1 MELCE
6 ITHALALAAALSVDS
21 LASGLACGADKIK
34 IPLRSA
40 LIIAA
45 ICSLTFGATLL
56 LGGVLQPWLP
66 PQPVK
71 WLSFVILAAI
81 GAFKL
86 AEAWTKT
93 PFATAHSQKTP
104 LRLLDKNFSPWLLH
118 DEMQADKNKD
128 KVLSA
133 KEAVPLSAALSLDG
147 LAAGISAGLGGVTPL
162 AILFA
167 FVLGFFAVSG
177 GQKIGKKLAEKSKID
192 LSWLAGVIFIAMA
205 IGKLN

>member
-21 LASGLACGADKIK
+21 LASGLACGTDKIK

-56 LGGVLQPWLP
+56 LGDVLQPWLP

-81 GAFKL
+81 GMFKL

-93 PFATAHSQKTP
+93 PFIRHSQNKP
-104 LRLLDKNFSPWLLH
+104 SCLLDKNFSSWLLH
-118 DEMQADKNKD
+118 DGMQADKNKD

-133 KEAVPLSAALSLDG
+133 KEAVPLAAALSLDG